1 MGPLP
6 FNKVIVHH
14 FFYFLRMVFCYF
26 LVVPFLYNWWQT
38 VSITYLWPLKK
49 SCDYSNRLRSKKKWP
64 ISRDFALIWWVCV
77 MFFRKIII
85 IYVILTTKCS
95 CEVMAKLLTSWLVPS
110 FLEHN
115 LCLVVWDLVCLL
127 WWRSFKI
134 SLQVYTYT
142 YIHTHIHH
150 YFIVTSSKGLFRNN
164 DYITLFIITNGI

>member
-14 FFYFLRMVFCYF
+14 FFYFLRMVFCCF

-49 SCDYSNRLRSKKKWP
+49 SCDYSNRLRPKKKWP

-110 FLEHN
+110 FLQHN
-115 LCLVVWDLVCLL
+115 LCLVVLGPCLL
-127 WWRSFKI
+127 VVVKKFQDKFA
-134 SLQVYTYT
+134 SLYIYIRIYT
-142 YIHTHIHH
+142 HT
-150 YFIVTSSKGLFRNN
+150 TSSKGLFRNN